1 MRHLCL
7 GEIEGSYHFYVP
19 KHMRLGGEAVFC
31 LPGGLL
37 VSRRKPGKLEH
48 SFQETQGDPTWISG
62 FPYPHLSCIP
72 SWSLD

>member
-7 GEIEGSYHFYVP
+7 GEIKGSYHFYVP

-37 VSRRKPGKLEH
+37 GCIQKEARQTGALLPGDAGGPYLDFWVPLPPLVLH
-48 SFQETQGDPTWISG
+48 SLLTP
-62 FPYPHLSCIP
+62 
-72 SWSLD
+72 